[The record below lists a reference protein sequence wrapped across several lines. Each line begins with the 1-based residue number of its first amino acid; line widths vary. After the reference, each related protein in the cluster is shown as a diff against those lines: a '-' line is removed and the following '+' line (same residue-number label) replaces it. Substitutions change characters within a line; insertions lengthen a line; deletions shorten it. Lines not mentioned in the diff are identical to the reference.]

1 MNNSQRIKILVESGR
16 TVFTPADLRLL
27 WQKSIG
33 NSKTGAMRMVSQGL
47 IIRVAN
53 GYYAINDK
61 YNPYELA
68 NRIVTPSYVSFH
80 AALKAGG
87 ISFQNRIEIGSVS
100 TINYRKKVGGFI
112 YTYAAMKDSL
122 FFMLDGVVTRDGI
135 TIALPE
141 RAILDSFY
149 FGFLPD
155 IDNAEK
161 INREYLFKL
170 SALYPKTVQK
180 KIKTF
185 L

>member
-1 MNNSQRIKILVESGR
+1 MNNSQRIKILMESGR
-16 TVFTPADLRLL
+16 TVFTPVDLRLL
-27 WQKSIG
+27 WQESAQ
-33 NSKTGAMRMVSQGL
+33 NSKVSALRMVSRGL
-47 IIRVAN
+47 IVRVAN

-80 AALKAGG
+80 SALKVGG
-87 ISFQNRIEIGSVS
+87 ISFQNRTEIGSVS
-100 TINYRKKVGGFI
+100 TINYRKKVRGFV

-122 FFMLDGVVTRDGI
+122 FFMSDGVVKRDGV
-135 TIALPE
+135 TISLPE

-155 IDNAEK
+155 VDNAEK
-161 INREYLFKL
+161 INGEYLIKL
-170 SALYPKTVQK
+170 SLLYPKTVQK
-180 KIKTF
+180 KIKAF